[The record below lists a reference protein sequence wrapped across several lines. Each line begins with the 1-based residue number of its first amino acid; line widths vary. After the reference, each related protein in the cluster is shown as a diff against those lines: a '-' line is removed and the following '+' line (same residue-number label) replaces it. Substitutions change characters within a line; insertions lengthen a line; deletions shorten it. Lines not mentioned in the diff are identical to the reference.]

1 MVCKYNAPGCNAC
14 SGQGC
19 DRECDQSVTNP
30 WEIDDVGS
38 PYFDN
43 LELEGVTG
51 RRVWSSPAT
60 VLIRVQFNFSMSVR
74 FRIEIEGN
82 LADGPERV
90 VLARYE
96 SAVIPPVNSVIPLS
110 PVNGNNVSGTIR
122 RISSSEDVPTSFTA
136 EGTRHSRLVTNGVR
150 YRRIKWELLEIPDP
164 WEFTFQV
171 WFWDGTQNVQ
181 ATLTDTW
188 HGASG
193 LIGEYIVDLDELDC
207 TSVFS
212 PPIQVVGGTLDSY
225 DVKFGQTLEA
235 IYPARTVPATFGLR
249 FIDNGTDS
257 PPPAFQSGIQDLAK
271 QFAFTS
277 EGNILQSGLIT
288 VGFIASACFD
298 VPDTIVQF
306 GAWNANYNSRPG
318 RAVWRMT
325 RLTE

>member
-1 MVCKYNAPGCNAC
+1 MVCKHNAPGCNAC

-74 FRIEIEGN
+74 FRIEIVGN
-82 LADGPERV
+82 SADGPTRV

-96 SAVIPPVNSVIPLS
+96 SATIPAVNSTITLS
-110 PVNGNNVSGTIR
+110 PANGNNVSGTIR

-136 EGTRHSRLVTNGVR
+136 KGTRHSRLVTNGVR

-164 WEFTFQV
+164 WEFTSQV
-171 WFWDGTQNVQ
+171 WYWNGSQNVQ

-193 LIGEYIVDLDELDC
+193 LLGEYIIDLDELPC
-207 TSVFS
+207 TNVFS
-212 PPIQVVGGTLDSY
+212 VPTQSVVGTLDGY
-225 DVKFGQTLEA
+225 DVKFGTTLEQ
-235 IYPARTVPATFGLR
+235 IYPARTVPATFTLDFR
-249 FIDNGTDS
+249 DNGTDD
-257 PPPAFQSGIQDLAK
+257 PPPAFQSGISGVSK
-271 QFAFTS
+271 QYALTS
-277 EGNILQSGLIT
+277 EGNILQSGLLALQFT
-288 VGFIASACFD
+288 ASACYD
-298 VPDTIVQF
+298 VPETIVQF
-306 GAWNANYNSRPG
+306 GAVNSNYNSKPG
-318 RAVWRMT
+318 RAVWKMT
-325 RLTE
+325 RLTT